1 MKKSSAN
8 SAYDTNFERKRAFEK
23 EISLNRVKN
32 YAYIFESARA
42 RQIIEHIKEHY
53 GDELEFLWIDSPNAA
68 IFRHKDNQKW
78 YAVLM
83 VINARKLGLKSD
95 ESVNI
100 INLKA
105 KPEFIDEFVDNTRY
119 FRAYHMNK
127 THWFSVKLD
136 ESVHLS
142 TLCEL
147 VKTSYEMTSKG
158 KKNAK

>member
-1 MKKSSAN
+1 MKKSPAN

-23 EISLNRVKN
+23 EISLNRAKN
-32 YAYIFESARA
+32 YAHIFESARA
-42 RQIIEHIKEHY
+42 GQIIEHIKAHY

-136 ESVHLS
+136 ESVDLS
-142 TLCEL
+142 TLCKL
-147 VKTSYEMTSKG
+147 VKTSYEMTG
-158 KKNAK
+158 KTKDK